1 MNERMKTYLSIFGM
15 LALTTVG
22 AWAESFQGV
31 VFPNK
36 QVAVSSPVI
45 QDIIMKM
52 HVREGDV
59 VKEGD
64 ILVEL
69 RREREELD
77 VKLSEKTIE
86 LKKFI
91 ARGQQRL
98 FKEEMGSEE
107 KALEARTELELSQV
121 MLEAKKIALREKTI
135 VSPLSGTVVKKYKE
149 AGESIAR
156 EEKLVDIVN
165 LEKVNVRFYLK
176 PELRPT
182 LKKDSEVQVKV
193 PQLNGA
199 SFPGKI
205 TFIDPR
211 NDATSTFVQVWVE
224 IDNHDHKIAPGMNG
238 LAEF

>member
-1 MNERMKTYLSIFGM
+1 MGLVGAATNQLMM
-15 LALTTVG
+15 LAFG
-22 AWAESFQGV
+22 AAGGWAESFQGV

-36 QVAVSSPVI
+36 QASVSSPAL
-45 QDIIMKM
+45 QEIIIKV

-64 ILVEL
+64 VIVEL

-77 VKLSEKTIE
+77 VKLSEKLID

-91 ARGQQRL
+91 ARGKQRL
-98 FKEEMGSEE
+98 YKEEMGSEE
-107 KALEARTELELSQV
+107 QALEAKTDLELAQLQ
-121 MLEAKKIALREKTI
+121 LEAKKIALREKT
-135 VSPLSGTVVKKYKE
+135 VLAPLSGTVVKKYKE
-149 AGESIAR
+149 AGETVAR

-165 LEKVNVRFYLK
+165 LDKVNVRFYLK

-182 LKKDSEVQVKV
+182 LKKDAQVQVKV
-193 PQLNGA
+193 PQLNA
-199 SFPGKI
+199 ATFPGKI

-211 NDATSTFVQVWVE
+211 NDATSGLVQVWVE
-224 IDNHDHKIAPGMNG
+224 IDNRDFKIAPGMNG